1 MKPIRPL
8 LVAAAVAAAAPAA
21 HAQQT
26 ASDTAPRNWHLL
38 DARADNVPGVSAER
52 AYRELLQNRQVRDTI
67 IVAIIDSGVEVDHP
81 DLAPVMWTNRREV
94 AGNGVDDDRNGY
106 VDDVHGWNFLGG
118 PNGQNISVETL
129 EVTRLYGRLRAR
141 FANVNADTL
150 RGQARTDYELWQR
163 VRTDLEARRRSQ
175 TELLNEYRQYVTIL
189 TQAER
194 VLRQEMRADSLTL
207 PAVRAFRPT
216 TPQGREAQ
224 EAYVSFVGQGYPL
237 PRLQE
242 AVTELGEAVQF
253 SLNPDFNPRGIVGDD
268 PANGAQRNY
277 GSNDYEGPGADHG
290 THVAGIVGARRG
302 NGVGIDGVA
311 GAVRI
316 MSVRAVP
323 NGDERD
329 KDVANAIRYAV
340 DNGARVIN
348 MSFGKSYSPE
358 KSLVDEAVRYAESKN
373 VLLVHAAGNENE
385 DTSEHPS
392 YPTPVY
398 TQGGQRASN
407 WIEVGA
413 SSWKG
418 GRNLAAEFSN
428 YDQALVDVFAPG
440 VDVLSTVTDGGY
452 ERNNG
457 TSMASPV
464 VAGVAATL
472 LSYFPEL
479 TAAQVRQII
488 MESAT
493 RYPGL
498 NVLQPG
504 SEDKMVPFAQLSST
518 GGVVNLYAAVQ
529 MAERM
534 VRR

>member
-1 MKPIRPL
+1 MKPIRPF
-8 LVAAAVAAAAPAA
+8 LVAVAVAATAPGVQAQAAPD
-21 HAQQT
+21 
-26 ASDTAPRNWHLL
+26 SAPRNWQLL
-38 DARADNVPGVSAER
+38 DARANNVPGISAER
-52 AYRELLQNRQVRDTI
+52 AYRELLQNRPVRDTI

-81 DLAPVMWTNRREV
+81 DLASVIWTNRREV

-106 VDDVHGWNFLGG
+106 VDDVHGWSFLGG
-118 PNGQNISVETL
+118 ANGQNITVETL
-129 EVTRLYGRLRAR
+129 EVTRQYARLRAR
-141 FANVNADTL
+141 FQGANADTL
-150 RGQARTDYELWQR
+150 RGAARADYELWQR
-163 VRTDLEARRRSQ
+163 VAADFEARRTEQ
-175 TELLNEYRQYVTIL
+175 TGLLTEYGQYVNIL
-189 TQAER
+189 AQAER
-194 VLRQEMRADSLTL
+194 VLRDALKTDSLTL
-207 PAVRAFRPT
+207 EAVRAYTPAT
-216 TPQGREAQ
+216 TQERAAREA
-224 EAYVSFVGQGYPL
+224 YISFVGQGYPL
-237 PRLQE
+237 ARLRE
-242 AVTELGEAVQF
+242 GVAELKETVEF

-268 PANGAQRNY
+268 PANGTQRNY
-277 GSNDYEGPGADHG
+277 GNNDYEGPDAGHG
-290 THVAGIVGARRG
+290 THVAGIVAARRG

-311 GAVRI
+311 PAVRI
-316 MSVRAVP
+316 MAVRAVP

-358 KSLVDEAVRYAESKN
+358 KSLVDDAVRYAESKN

-392 YPTPVY
+392 FPTPIY

-452 ERNNG
+452 ERNSG

-464 VAGVAATL
+464 VAGLAATL

-488 MESAT
+488 MESST

-498 NVLQPG
+498 VVQQPG
-504 SEDKMVPFAQLSST
+504 SETATVPFAQLSST